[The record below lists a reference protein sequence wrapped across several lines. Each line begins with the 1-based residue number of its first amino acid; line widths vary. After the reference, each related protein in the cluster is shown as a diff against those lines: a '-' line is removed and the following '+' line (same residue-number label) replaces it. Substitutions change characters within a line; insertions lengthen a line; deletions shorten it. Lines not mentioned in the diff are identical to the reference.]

1 MKWQRISMLNYTIK
15 RTLWMIPLLI
25 GISLISFFIMHLAP
39 GDITNNEASFNP
51 KTSQESR
58 QKLRELY
65 NLDKPV
71 IVQYGLWLKRMVKL
85 DFGNSF
91 ASHRK
96 PVFWQTTD
104 KDGNVTKG
112 MIQEALP
119 ITLLINIIG
128 LVIVLVL
135 AIPLGIIAACKH
147 MNWQDK
153 SITLFNFIGF
163 SVPGF
168 WLSLMLMYWL
178 GVANDWFPI
187 SGIRSLNHDS
197 LSTFGQIKDTLSHFF
212 MPVIIPSV
220 TGLASITLF
229 VKSGM
234 LDVLH
239 QDYITTARAKG
250 LNENK
255 VIYTHA
261 LRNALLPLITIIG
274 LSIPGLIG
282 GSVISEQIFAIP
294 GMGKLFYSAVM
305 ARDFP
310 VVMGILTIGSALTLI
325 GNLIAD
331 IAYAWADPRVRRGV
345 VKG

>member
-1 MKWQRISMLNYTIK
+1 MLNYIIK

-51 KTSQESR
+51 KTSAESR

-119 ITLLINIIG
+119 ITIIINVIG
-128 LVIVLVL
+128 LIITLVL
-135 AIPLGIIAACKH
+135 AIPLGIIAARKH
-147 MNWQDK
+147 MRWQDK

-168 WLSLMLMYWL
+168 WLSLILMYWL

-197 LSTFGQIKDTLSHFF
+197 LSTFGQLKDTLSHFF

-250 LNENK
+250 LNEHK
-255 VIYTHA
+255 VVYTHA
-261 LRNALLPLITIIG
+261 LRNALLPLITIVG

-345 VKG
+345 IKA

>member
-1 MKWQRISMLNYTIK
+1 MIKYLIK
-15 RTLWMIPLLI
+15 RVLWMIPLLI

-39 GDITNNEASFNP
+39 GDITSNEAAFNP
-51 KTSQESR
+51 KTSEESR
-58 QKLRELY
+58 QKLREMY

-71 IVQYGLWLKRMVKL
+71 IVQYGLWMKRMTTL

-91 ASHRK
+91 ASHQK

-119 ITLLINIIG
+119 ITLMINILG
-128 LVIVLVL
+128 LIITL
-135 AIPLGIIAACKH
+135 ALAVPLGILAAQRYGL
-147 MNWQDK
+147 WQDK

-163 SVPGF
+163 SIPGF
-168 WLSLMLMYWL
+168 WLSLLLMYWL
-178 GVANDWFPI
+178 GVVHNWFPI
-187 SGIRSLNHDS
+187 SGIHSLNYETLD
-197 LSTFGQIKDTLSHFF
+197 TWGKIKDSFSHLFL
-212 MPVIIPSV
+212 PVIIPSV
-220 TGLASITLF
+220 TGLAGITLF
-229 VKSGM
+229 VKNGM
-234 LDVLH
+234 LDVFH

-250 LNENK
+250 LSEHK
-255 VIYTHA
+255 VVYTHA
-261 LRNALLPLITIIG
+261 LRNALLPLITIVG

-282 GSVISEQIFAIP
+282 GSVIAETIFAIP
-294 GMGKLFYSAVM
+294 GMGKLFFDAVT

-345 VKG
+345 VRE

>member
-1 MKWQRISMLNYTIK
+1 MLNYIIK

-51 KTSQESR
+51 KTSAESR

-119 ITLLINIIG
+119 ITIIINVIG
-128 LVIVLVL
+128 LIITLIL
-135 AIPLGIIAACKH
+135 AIPLGIIAARKH
-147 MNWQDK
+147 MRWQDK

-197 LSTFGQIKDTLSHFF
+197 LSTFGQLKDTLSHFF

-250 LNENK
+250 LNEHK
-255 VIYTHA
+255 VVYTHA
-261 LRNALLPLITIIG
+261 LRNALLPLITIVG

-345 VKG
+345 IKG